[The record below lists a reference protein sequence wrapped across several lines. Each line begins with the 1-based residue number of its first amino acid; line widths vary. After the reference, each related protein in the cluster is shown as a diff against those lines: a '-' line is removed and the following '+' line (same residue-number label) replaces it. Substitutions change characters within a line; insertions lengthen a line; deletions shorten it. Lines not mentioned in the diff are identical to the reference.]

1 MLPAVDN
8 KTDFHVHPQLLLDK
22 DGEKLVTIVKATFEQ
37 EADGEF
43 EAAPPDGVRG
53 VRMADV
59 PWGKPEVPSI
69 AYPADLCLRK
79 PGTDVIVVAKAYPPA
94 GKQVTSFDVL
104 VQVGPLKKALRIF
117 GPRVWTQGGAGLT
130 KPGPATEVEMRYDN
144 AFGGADDSEP
154 DKLLEEARNPVGT
167 GMVRD
172 GDALTHK
179 PAPCIEDVE
188 ILISSFRTR
197 PPPAG
202 IGPIGRSYEPR
213 RRYAGT
219 YDKTW
224 IEARAP
230 LPPDDFDDRFN
241 NCASP
246 GMTLSTPLQGGEEVA
261 LMGLVPGGGGLT
273 FTIPKVPIEITF
285 EIKGKEP
292 IVARP
297 HMDTFLIDLLDP
309 SPDKPIAFEMMW
321 RASVRPPRKM
331 KDMRVIVR
339 ERKR

>member
-1 MLPAVDN
+1 MLPEVDN
-8 KTDFHVHPQLLLDK
+8 KTDFFVHPQLLLDR
-22 DGEKLVTIVKATFEQ
+22 DGEKLVVIVKATFEQ
-37 EADGEF
+37 ERDGTF
-43 EAAPPDGVRG
+43 EAAPREGVRA
-53 VRMADV
+53 VRLADV
-59 PWGKPEVPSI
+59 PWGEPEVPSI

-104 VQVGPLKKALRIF
+104 VQAGPVKKAVRVF

-144 AFGGADDSEP
+144 AFGGIDDSDP
-154 DKLLEEARNPVGT
+154 QNLLEEPRNPVGT

-172 GDALTHK
+172 GNALTHK
-179 PAPCIEDVE
+179 PAPCIEDIEV
-188 ILISSFRTR
+188 LLASFRTR

-202 IGPIGRSYEPR
+202 ICAVGRSYEPR
-213 RRYAGT
+213 RRFAGT

-224 IEARAP
+224 VETRAP
-230 LPPDDFDDRFN
+230 LPPEDFDDRFN

-246 GMTLSTPLQGGEEVA
+246 GMTAQPPLAGGEEVA
-261 LMGLVPGGGGLT
+261 LMGLVPGGGPLK
-273 FTIPKVPIEITF
+273 FTLPKVPIEITF
-285 EIKGKEP
+285 QFEDRP
-292 IVARP
+292 PVVARP
-297 HMDTFLIDLLDP
+297 HLDTLLVDTLDAG
-309 SPDKPIAFEMMW
+309 PDKPVAFEMTW

-331 KDMRVIVR
+331 KDVRVIVR

>member
-8 KTDFHVHPQLLLDK
+8 KTDFFVHPQLLLDK
-22 DGEKLVTIVKATFEQ
+22 DGEKLVAIVKATFEL
-37 EADGEF
+37 EADGTF

-79 PGTDVIVVAKAYPPA
+79 PGTDVIVVARAFAPG
-94 GKQVTSFDVL
+94 GKPLSSFDVL
-104 VQVGPLKKALRIF
+104 VHVGPLKKALRIF
-117 GPRVWTQGGAGLT
+117 GPRLWTTGGAGLT
-130 KPGPATEVEMRYDN
+130 APRPLSEIEMRYDH
-144 AFGGADDSEP
+144 AWGGFDDSDP
-154 DKLLEEARNPVGT
+154 AKLLEEPRNPVGS

-172 GDALTHK
+172 GNALTHK
-179 PAPCIEDVE
+179 AAPSIEDVE
-188 ILISSFRTR
+188 VLIGSFRTR

-202 IGPIGRSYEPR
+202 ICAVGRNTEPR
-213 RRYAGT
+213 RKHAGT
-219 YDKTW
+219 YDKIWLET
-224 IEARAP
+224 RAP
-230 LPPDDFDDRFN
+230 LPPEDFDDRFN

-246 GMTLSTPLQGGEEVA
+246 GMTLDAPLVGGEQIA
-261 LMGLVPGGGGLT
+261 LMGLIPGGGALK
-273 FTIPKVPIEITF
+273 FTLPKVPIEITF
-285 EIKGKEP
+285 QIKDKEP
-292 IVARP
+292 QVVRP
-297 HMDTFLIDLLDP
+297 HLDTLLIDLLEP
-309 SPDKPIAFEMMW
+309 GPNKPIAFEMVW